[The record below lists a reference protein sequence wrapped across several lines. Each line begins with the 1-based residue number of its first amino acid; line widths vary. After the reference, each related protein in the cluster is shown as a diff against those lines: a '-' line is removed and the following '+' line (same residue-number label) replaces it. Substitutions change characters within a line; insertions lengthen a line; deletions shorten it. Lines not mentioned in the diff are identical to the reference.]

1 MNRSVFESQ
10 GMQYLFTGFCV
21 AYILFLQFFSLN
33 ELPVVQ
39 WDESRLAVNAA
50 EMYRSGNFLVSTYEN
65 QPDLYNTKP
74 PLMIWLQVVSAY
86 VFGMNELA
94 LRFPSALAGFI
105 TILFCGMMVYRKT
118 ENVYYGGLAA
128 LLLASSD
135 GFIQLH
141 GSITG
146 DYDALLSLFAL
157 LSIYHHQKFLLHRS
171 RKSLLYVC
179 LFLSLAILCK
189 SAAGF
194 ILIPLMIAATGL
206 RPLRRKLLKTTL
218 VCVLACLPFAAYC
231 LIREAAAPGYLTAI
245 LKNDF
250 WGRASAPLEGHHS
263 EWYYYIVNL
272 FSFRFNYMIWLLPP
286 ALITGFVWGSR
297 TFRYYSLVFCVYLVL
312 LSAAQT
318 RIHWYDMPLL
328 PLAAILIALFLRYLY
343 ELSDRNMVKTLLPL
357 LICIAM
363 VWPLFQKFNFIYQR
377 KGLELDRTHY
387 ELSEMLRSYKGDAQ
401 ALYLAA
407 PYDAEFYFYAVSNPA
422 IQRGQFSKLRK
433 NDIVLHGNRYKD
445 SLNTTYRFTTLDS
458 TANARKVRILG
469 KHP

>member
-1 MNRSVFESQ
+1 MNRSVFKSP
-10 GMQYLFTGFCV
+10 GFQYLFTGFCV
-21 AYILFLQFFSLN
+21 LYILFLQFFRLN

-94 LRFPSALAGFI
+94 LRFPSAVAGFI
-105 TILFCGMMVYRKT
+105 AILFCGLMVYRKT

-128 LLLASSD
+128 LLLAVSG

-141 GSITG
+141 GSLTG

-179 LFLSLAILCK
+179 LFLSLAILTK
-189 SAAGF
+189 SAAGLILVP
-194 ILIPLMIAATGL
+194 ILITASGL
-206 RPLRRKLLKTTL
+206 KPVRRKVLKTTL
-218 VCVLACLPFAAYC
+218 ACLIACLPFAAFC
-231 LIREAAAPGYLTAI
+231 LIRETAAPGYLAAI

-272 FSFRFNYMIWLLPP
+272 FSYRFNYLVWLLPP
-286 ALITGFVWGSR
+286 ALIAGLAWGSR
-297 TFRYYSLVFCVYLVL
+297 TYRYYSFVFCVYLIL

-328 PLAAILIALFLRYLY
+328 PLVAIVITLFIRFLY
-343 ELSDRNMVKTLLPL
+343 DLSDRKLLKTVLPL
-357 LICIAM
+357 AICIAM
-363 VWPLFQKFNFIYQR
+363 AWPVSEKFAFIYQR

-387 ELSEMLRSYKGDAQ
+387 ELSGMLRSYKGDAQ

-407 PYDAEFYFYAVSNPA
+407 PYDAEFYFYAVSNPT
-422 IQRGQFSKLRK
+422 IQRGQFSRLSK

-445 SLNTTYRFTTLDS
+445 SLNIAYRFTTLDS

-469 KHP
+469 KRP